1 MTNDKIKMAEQLIAD
16 KMALVGKL
24 MSTPQGTS
32 EARYEAERLRARLSR
47 EGRCVYCGGEV
58 TKSNIYD
65 RHAGACRCCGAVLD
79 RMLRNKSVMVRGT
92 GTMDTVSQLLV
103 DYERLGLVPYALRGA
118 TGDQRVIVD
127 ALRAVQ
133 EAEAVRKYEEKASM
147 RHIVEG
153 HLDAESK
160 QRILDMLVQLG
171 ADPDDASTQQQVDEI
186 YFSTYG

>member
-1 MTNDKIKMAEQLIAD
+1 MIISKVDSATQLVAD

-32 EARYEAERLRARLSR
+32 EARYEAERLRTQLSR
-47 EGRCVYCGGEV
+47 EGRCVYCGCEV
-58 TKSNIYD
+58 NKSNIYD

-79 RMLRNKSVMVRGT
+79 RMLRNKSVIVRGT
-92 GTMDTVSQLLV
+92 GTMDTVSQLLE
-103 DYERLGLVPYALRGA
+103 DYARLGFVPYALRGV
-118 TGDQRVIVD
+118 TGDLRVIVD

-147 RHIVEG
+147 RRIVED
-153 HLDAESK
+153 HLEAESK

-171 ADPDDASTQQQVDEI
+171 ADPDDAATQRQVDEI